1 MLRSKMVEHAV
12 EYPITFCKGLIGQA
26 GEDLTS
32 YKNSSQLLPS
42 FTLHVSTQLIFAA
55 YITRTHARTAAHLRV
70 GTQTKRHER
79 VLRNFQSP
87 GFSFAASPFSHDRT
101 TTPNRRVSPSSLFST
116 RQSIATMAD
125 NDAPVTLRTRKF
137 IRNPLLGRKQMVV

>member
-1 MLRSKMVEHAV
+1 MIENGGAHNRVSIIGCM
-12 EYPITFCKGLIGQA
+12 GLIGQA
-26 GEDLTS
+26 SGTRQAT
-32 YKNSSQLLPS
+32 KIAARPLPS
-42 FTLHVSTQLIFAA
+42 FTLHVSTQVIFAA
-55 YITRTHARTAAHLRV
+55 YIRRTHARSAAHLRV